1 MIIWSNMGR
10 PLDLVG
16 NRRFVDMG
24 ISRLLT
30 VAEAW
35 DFRRQRRHR
44 TVTLNLLEEALELK
58 RQTHKREPDVV
69 LWRGKHDVYNP
80 SSLLETLGTIFA
92 KRASRLLGITE
103 FGLHA
108 TPKFSFCVWL
118 AVSNRLSTGERML
131 QRNSGALGTCILC
144 NNALESRDHLFFSCV
159 FCSEVWAAVAKN
171 IYKEKYST
179 DWHSF

>member
-1 MIIWSNMGR
+1 MFTS
-10 PLDLVG
+10 
-16 NRRFVDMG
+16 
-24 ISRLLT
+24 
-30 VAEAW
+30 
-35 DFRRQRRHR
+35 
-44 TVTLNLLEEALELK
+44 
-58 RQTHKREPDVV
+58 
-69 LWRGKHDVYNP
+69 P

-118 AVSNRLSTGERML
+118 AVSNRLSTGDRML

-179 DWHSF
+179 DWHSLISSVFGPWRDCMESFIARYVFQTVIYTIWREINCRRHGETPNRQTRLIEWID